1 MDKKKVVFKILD
13 SYEEIT
19 IMDTD
24 QQDNIVFFEIDG
36 KEYGCWY
43 PEIDEDTGS
52 PFIFVKN
59 DTEYNYPHILP
70 TSIPMDKNFANKYRY
85 VCLDENG
92 STNSFFAKF

>member
-1 MDKKKVVFKILD
+1 MVFKILD

-59 DTEYNYPHILP
+59 DTEYNYPCDTLTHKHRSMRVKLHRL
-70 TSIPMDKNFANKYRY
+70 MAMR
-85 VCLDENG
+85 C
-92 STNSFFAKF
+92 

>member
-1 MDKKKVVFKILD
+1 MVFKILD

-59 DTEYNYPHILP
+59 DTEYNYPHICHKYSWIKILP
-70 TSIPMDKNFANKYRY
+70 TNIGMY
-85 VCLDENG
+85 VWMRMAVQFLFCKVL
-92 STNSFFAKF
+92 KRR